1 MRDYKELELLLESKI
16 VDVSALKD
24 VVQKKEIEE
33 NRAILLSKDNVRDI
47 KTKLKIPGH
56 QIERLANILIY
67 HHIL

>member
-1 MRDYKELELLLESKI
+1 M
-16 VDVSALKD
+16 DVSALKD